1 MVQCSKDI
9 LKTLNL
15 LGSIVTRG
23 SDCETCCILVI
34 PLLQEKSAITIKDC
48 ESSKGVSYHLLSI
61 ADCNRQQLIHPLVLQ
76 GSKKKNLCSS
86 ATSTI
91 SSQQLTFSSHL
102 PHGQDPGQGIFITI
116 LKQVSFFGK
125 WKVFRWILI
134 YSIVLLVVWNVFTVQ
149 KWLHTSRAAIKFWI
163 TCSFVVYSCSKLVT
177 LLFNS
182 INIRQFHL

>member
-1 MVQCSKDI
+1 MNSYSFRSLWNHVKILSECMIFYVYTKPCFMVQCSKDI

-48 ESSKGVSYHLLSI
+48 ESSKCVSYHLLLI
-61 ADCNRQQLIHPLVLQ
+61 ADGNRNWFIHWYCKAR
-76 GSKKKNLCSS
+76 KKKNLCSS

-116 LKQVSFFGK
+116 LKQVSFLANGK
-125 WKVFRWILI
+125 CLDG
-134 YSIVLLVVWNVFTVQ
+134 S
-149 KWLHTSRAAIKFWI
+149 
-163 TCSFVVYSCSKLVT
+163 
-177 LLFNS
+177 
-182 INIRQFHL
+182 

>member
-48 ESSKGVSYHLLSI
+48 ESSKGVSYHLLLI
-61 ADCNRQQLIHPLVLQ
+61 ADDNRQQLIHPLVLQ
-76 GSKKKNLCSS
+76 GSKKKKNLCSS

-102 PHGQDPGQGIFITI
+102 PHGQGIFITI
-116 LKQVSFFGK
+116 LKQVSFLANGK
-125 WKVFRWILI
+125 CLGGILI

-149 KWLHTSRAAIKFWI
+149 KWLHTSRAAIKF
-163 TCSFVVYSCSKLVT
+163 
-177 LLFNS
+177 
-182 INIRQFHL
+182 

>member
-48 ESSKGVSYHLLSI
+48 ESSKCVSYHLLLI
-61 ADCNRQQLIHPLVLQ
+61 ADGNRQQLIHPLVLQ
-76 GSKKKNLCSS
+76 GSEKKNLCSS

-116 LKQVSFFGK
+116 LKQVSFLANGNC
-125 WKVFRWILI
+125 LDG
-134 YSIVLLVVWNVFTVQ
+134 S
-149 KWLHTSRAAIKFWI
+149 
-163 TCSFVVYSCSKLVT
+163 
-177 LLFNS
+177 
-182 INIRQFHL
+182 